1 MTAKDII
8 KELKGRSLIVEGNRN
23 NDSVNLAILAYADE
37 DGNID
42 NGTDLLATIMRIV
55 KEEKLT
61 LEDGVSD
68 IGYLEEKC
76 DTLMDYL
83 PGWYDTGDIYNYA
96 VI

>member
-1 MTAKDII
+1 MNAKNII
-8 KELKGRSLIVEGNRN
+8 KELKGRDLLVEGSRN

-42 NGTDLLATIMRIV
+42 KGVDLFAAVMRII
-55 KEEKLT
+55 KEEKLI

-76 DTLMDYL
+76 NVLMEYL
-83 PGWYDTGDIYNYA
+83 PEWYDTGDIYNYA
-96 VI
+96 IF